1 MGIEQIE
8 RIGVIGAGVMGSE
21 IAQVAAAAGC
31 TTVMVDIDDAA
42 VTRGMAHIR
51 SIGER
56 RVARGR
62 LTQEQADEITGR
74 VGVSVSLDALGDCD
88 LIIEA
93 GPEVLEL
100 KLDLWRAIDAV
111 AKPSALLASNTSGL
125 SITTLARV
133 TRRPEQVMGMHFFN
147 PASVMRLVEVIRGAD
162 TADATIDAG
171 AEFATRVGKA
181 PVRVTEC
188 PGFLVNRILVRA
200 LAEAYRHADELG
212 ADRGSVDAAVVA
224 AGPAPMGPF
233 ALGDLIGL
241 DTTLHVQRDLLA
253 AYDDRFAA
261 GTSLAAQ
268 VDAGRLGQKSG
279 AGFVAG
285 SEPGAG
291 DDHGAAVA
299 ERYYSGAFDEACRC
313 LEEGIGA
320 LPDIDTAMQ
329 LGTGWG
335 MGPLAWA
342 DRRGLAALA
351 DDLTR
356 LAASAGERFAPRPPL
371 TSRVSADD
379 TFTDTDT
386 EDPTT

>member
-1 MGIEQIE
+1 MGID

-31 TTVMVDIDDAA
+31 ATVMVDIDDAA
-42 VTRGMAHIR
+42 VVRGMAHIR

-62 LTQEQADEITGR
+62 LTQEQADEINGR
-74 VGVSVSLDALGDCD
+74 VDGSVGLDALGDCD

-93 GPEVLEL
+93 GPEVLDL

-111 AKPSALLASNTSGL
+111 AKPSAMLASNTSGL
-125 SITTLARV
+125 SITALARV
-133 TRRPEQVMGMHFFN
+133 TRRPERVMGLHFFN

-162 TADATIDAG
+162 SADATIDAG
-171 AEFATRVGKA
+171 AEFAARVGKA
-181 PVRVTEC
+181 PVRVKEC

-200 LAEAYRHADELG
+200 LAEAYRRADELG
-212 ADRGSVDAAVVA
+212 ADRTSVDVAVVA

-241 DTTLHVQRDLLA
+241 DTTLHVQRDLQT

-268 VDAGRLGQKSG
+268 VEAGRLGQKSG
-279 AGFVAG
+279 VGFVTGA
-285 SEPGAG
+285 EPGPG
-291 DDHGAAVA
+291 DEHGAAVA
-299 ERYYSGAFDEACRC
+299 DRYYSGAFDEACRC
-313 LEEGIGA
+313 LEEGIAA
-320 LPDIDTAMQ
+320 LPDIDVAMQ

-335 MGPLAWA
+335 MGPFAWA
-342 DRRGLAALA
+342 DSRGLAALA
-351 DDLTR
+351 EDLTR
-356 LAASAGERFAPRPPL
+356 LAASAGDRFAPRAPL
-371 TSRVSADD
+371 TARVATHD
-379 TFTDTDT
+379 TFTHTDT
-386 EDPTT
+386 EDPTK

>member
-1 MGIEQIE
+1 MGIE

-31 TTVMVDIDDAA
+31 ATVMVDIDDAA
-42 VTRGMAHIR
+42 VVRGMAHIR
-51 SIGER
+51 AIGER

-62 LTQEQADEITGR
+62 LTQEQADEIIGR
-74 VGVSVSLDALGDCD
+74 VDGSVSLDALRDCD

-93 GPEVLEL
+93 GPEVLDL

-125 SITTLARV
+125 SITALARV
-133 TRRPEQVMGMHFFN
+133 TRRPERVMGLHFFN

-162 TADATIDAG
+162 SADATIDAG
-171 AEFATRVGKA
+171 AEFAARVGKA
-181 PVRVTEC
+181 PVRVMEC

-200 LAEAYRHADELG
+200 LAEAYRHTDDLG
-212 ADRGSVDAAVVA
+212 ADRTSVDVAVVA

-241 DTTLHVQRDLLA
+241 DTTLHVQRDLQT

-268 VDAGRLGQKSG
+268 VEAGRLGQKSG
-279 AGFVAG
+279 AGFVTG
-285 SEPGAG
+285 GEPGTG
-291 DDHGAAVA
+291 DEHGAAVA
-299 ERYYSGAFDEACRC
+299 DRYYSGAFDEACRC
-313 LEEGIGA
+313 LEEGIAA
-320 LPDIDTAMQ
+320 LPDIDVAMQ

-335 MGPLAWA
+335 MGPFAWA
-342 DRRGLAALA
+342 DSRGLAPLA

-356 LAASAGERFAPRPPL
+356 LAASAGDRFAPRAPL
-371 TSRVSADD
+371 TARVATHD
-379 TFTDTDT
+379 TFTHTDT
-386 EDPTT
+386 EDPAK